1 MTLSQPSLEHRSR
14 SVTPSSVAPVPRY
27 RNPIRVLMV
36 HRNFRLFWLGQTGS
50 VIGTWME
57 SVARGWLA
65 LQLTNSAFMVGVVSA
80 AGSLPVLLLTL
91 YAGVVV
97 DRHPKLRLVKLTQ
110 ALLGVQAAILW
121 WFDWSGHITVAWL
134 ALLSLVAGSISAF
147 DIPARQALM
156 IELVGRE
163 DVVDAI
169 ALNSS
174 GFNVARVI
182 GPALAAIVIDRLGLA
197 WCFAINSVSFLLV
210 LIGLSMIRLAPGAMR
225 AAGAAAGQAGSSM
238 AGLVEGLR
246 FMVRTKPVALLMTL
260 VAVYSIFGIP
270 FLVMMPVFAQ
280 DVLHGG
286 ARTYGILL
294 AAVGIGAVIG
304 ALSLAMV
311 GHRARRG
318 QWLAYASASFCVFL
332 FLFSFTRTIWLSVPM
347 LGLVGFAMIQNN
359 ALANGLLQTLSPD
372 HLRGRV
378 MAAYAFVFVG
388 MGPIGS
394 LLAGA
399 VAEVAGTPVAVGGG
413 AVVLFLFAGWVLWYR
428 REVKSL

>member
-1 MTLSQPSLEHRSR
+1 M
-14 SVTPSSVAPVPRY
+14 PRY

-57 SVARGWLA
+57 SVATGWLA

-97 DRHPKLRLVKLTQ
+97 DRRPKLKVVKTTQ
-110 ALLGVQAAILW
+110 ALFLVQSAVLW
-121 WFDWSGHITVAWL
+121 WLDWSGHITVAWL
-134 ALLSLVAGSISAF
+134 ALISLIAGAINSF
-147 DIPARQALM
+147 DIPARQSLM

-182 GPALAAIVIDRLGLA
+182 GPALAAIVIYRLGLA

-210 LIGLSMIRLAPGAMR
+210 LVGLSMIRLSAGGER
-225 AAGAAAGQAGSSM
+225 ALARTRDAGGSSM
-238 AGLVEGLR
+238 SGLLEGLQ
-246 FMVRTKPVALLMTL
+246 FMARTRPVGLLMML
-260 VAVYSIFGIP
+260 VAVYSVFGIP
-270 FLVMMPVFAQ
+270 FLVLMPVFAK
-280 DVLHGG
+280 DVLHGN
-286 ARTYGILL
+286 ARTYGTLL
-294 AAVGIGAVIG
+294 AAVGVGAVIG

-318 QWLAYASASFCVFL
+318 QWLAYASVSFCAFL
-332 FLFSFTRTIWLSVPM
+332 FAFSFTRSLWFSVP
-347 LGLVGFAMIQNN
+347 LLALVGFAMIQNN

-388 MGPIGS
+388 LGPIGS
-394 LLAGA
+394 LLAGT
-399 VAEVAGTPVAVGGG
+399 VAEVAGTPVAVGAG
-413 AVVLFLFAGWVLWYR
+413 ALVLLTFAGWVLWLR
-428 REVKSL
+428 PEVKTL

>member
-1 MTLSQPSLEHRSR
+1 M
-14 SVTPSSVAPVPRY
+14 PRY
-27 RNPIRVLMV
+27 RNPIRVLIV

-57 SVARGWLA
+57 SVATGWLA
-65 LQLTNSAFMVGVVSA
+65 LQLTNSAFMVGVVAA
-80 AGSLPVLLLTL
+80 AGSLPVLVLTL

-97 DRHPKLRLVKLTQ
+97 DRHPKLRMVKTTQSLLLVQ
-110 ALLGVQAAILW
+110 SAVLW
-121 WFDWSGHITVAWL
+121 WFNWTGRINVAWL
-134 ALLSLVAGSISAF
+134 VLISLVTGSISAF
-147 DIPARQALM
+147 DIPARQSLM

-210 LIGLSMIRLAPGAMR
+210 LIGLSMIRLSASDER
-225 AAGAAAGQAGSSM
+225 AAAAKASAASGGSM
-238 AGLVEGLR
+238 AGLVEGLQ
-246 FMVRTKPVALLMTL
+246 FMRGTRAVGLLMML

-270 FLVMMPVFAQ
+270 FLVLMPVFAQ
-280 DVLHGG
+280 NVLHGN
-286 ARTYGILL
+286 AQTYGTLL
-294 AAVGIGAVIG
+294 AAVGIGAVLG
-304 ALSLAMV
+304 ALSLAMM

-332 FLFSFTRTIWLSVPM
+332 FAFSFTRSLWVSVP
-347 LGLVGFAMIQNN
+347 LLALVGFAMIQNN

-394 LLAGA
+394 LLAGT
-399 VAEVAGTPVAVGGG
+399 VAEVAGTPVAIG
-413 AVVLFLFAGWVLWYR
+413 AGALVLLAFASWVLWVR
-428 REVKSL
+428 PEVKTL

>member
-1 MTLSQPSLEHRSR
+1 
-14 SVTPSSVAPVPRY
+14 
-27 RNPIRVLMV
+27 MV

-97 DRHPKLRLVKLTQ
+97 DRHAKLRMVKLTQ

-121 WFDWSGHITVAWL
+121 WFDWSGHITVGWL
-134 ALLSLVAGSISAF
+134 VLLSLVAGSINAF
-147 DIPARQALM
+147 DIPARQSLM

-210 LIGLSMIRLAPGAMR
+210 LIGLSMIRLAPR
-225 AAGAAAGQAGSSM
+225 AARALAGAVAQGGSM
-238 AGLVEGLR
+238 AGLVEGLQ
-246 FMVRTKPVALLMTL
+246 FMVRTRPVLLLMLL
-260 VAVYSIFGIP
+260 VAVYSVFGIP
-270 FLVMMPVFAQ
+270 FLVLMPVFAQ

-286 ARTYGILL
+286 ARTYGALL
-294 AAVGIGAVIG
+294 AAVGVGAVIG
-304 ALSLAMV
+304 ALSLAMI

-318 QWLAYASASFCVFL
+318 QWLAYASVSFCVFL
-332 FLFSFTRTIWLSVPM
+332 FLFSFTRTLWLSVPL

-394 LLAGA
+394 LLGGA
-399 VAEVAGTPVAVGGG
+399 VAEVAGTPVAVAGG
-413 AVVLFLFAGWVLWYR
+413 AVVLLLFAGWVLWIK
-428 REVKSL
+428 REVKTL

>member
-1 MTLSQPSLEHRSR
+1 MTPSQSSLEQRSR

-57 SVARGWLA
+57 AVALGWLA
-65 LQLTNSAFMVGVVSA
+65 LQLTNSAFMVGAVSA
-80 AGSLPVLLLTL
+80 AGSLPVLLLSL

-97 DRHPKLRLVKLTQ
+97 DRHAKLRMVKITQ

-121 WFDWSGHITVAWL
+121 WFDWSGHITVVWL
-134 ALLSLVAGSISAF
+134 MLLSLANGSINAF
-147 DIPARQALM
+147 DIPARQSLM

-174 GFNVARVI
+174 GFNVARII
-182 GPALAAIVIDRLGLA
+182 GPAVAAIVIDRLGLA
-197 WCFAINSVSFLLV
+197 WCFGINTVSFLLV
-210 LIGLSMIRLAPGAMR
+210 LFGLSMIRLAPRPDR
-225 AAGAAAGQAGSSM
+225 AAVGATGAGGSSM
-238 AGLVEGLR
+238 GGLLEGLR
-246 FMVRTKPVALLMTL
+246 FMVRTKPVVLLMVL
-260 VAVYSIFGIP
+260 VAVYSVFGIP

-286 ARTYGILL
+286 ARTYGTLL

-304 ALSLAMV
+304 ALSLAMM

-318 QWLAYASASFCVFL
+318 QWLAYASLSFCVFL
-332 FLFSFTRTIWLSVPM
+332 LLFSFTRALWVSVPM
-347 LGLVGFAMIQNN
+347 LALVGFAMIQNN

-388 MGPIGS
+388 LGPIGS
-394 LLAGA
+394 LLAGT
-399 VAEVAGTPVAVGGG
+399 VAQLAGTPVAVGGG
-413 AVVLFLFAGWVLWYR
+413 AVVLLLFAGWVLWVR
-428 REVKSL
+428 PEVKTL

>member
-1 MTLSQPSLEHRSR
+1 
-14 SVTPSSVAPVPRY
+14 
-27 RNPIRVLMV
+27 MV

-80 AGSLPVLLLTL
+80 AGSLPVLLLSL

-97 DRHPKLRLVKLTQ
+97 DRHAKLRMVKITQ
-110 ALLGVQAAILW
+110 GLLGVQALILW

-134 ALLSLVAGSISAF
+134 ALLSLVAGSINAF
-147 DIPARQALM
+147 DIPARQSLM

-174 GFNVARVI
+174 GFNVARII

-197 WCFAINSVSFLLV
+197 WCFGINSVSFLLV
-210 LIGLSMIRLAPGAMR
+210 LIGLSMIRLAARPAR
-225 AAGAAAGQAGSSM
+225 PTGAAAEGGSSM
-238 AGLVEGLR
+238 AGLMEGLQ
-246 FMVRTKPVALLMTL
+246 FMVRTKPVALLMML
-260 VAVYSIFGIP
+260 VAVYSVFGIP
-270 FLVMMPVFAQ
+270 FLVLMPVFAQ

-286 ARTYGILL
+286 ARTYGTLL

-318 QWLAYASASFCVFL
+318 QWLAYASTSFCVFL
-332 FLFSFTRTIWLSVPM
+332 FLFSFTRTLWVSIPL
-347 LGLVGFAMIQNN
+347 LALVGFAMIQNN

-394 LLAGA
+394 LLAGT
-399 VAEVAGTPVAVGGG
+399 VAELAGTPVAVGSG
-413 AVVLFLFAGWVLWYR
+413 AVVLLLFAGWVLWVR
-428 REVKSL
+428 PEVKSL